1 VSDEAVTAAQE
12 TDEPIVLSI
21 PPMTAG
27 ETNAPAIEV
36 NVPASAGEAKVEI
49 PIEKLTPG
57 TVAVIVKVDGTEE
70 LVKTS
75 ISTENS
81 EVLSV
86 EGTATVKIVDNAKE
100 FVDVRT
106 GHWGEN
112 ALAFGAARGT
122 PPPLKSIPAVKS
134 RSKNTPSNFQTN
146 VRVISG
152 AS

>member
-1 VSDEAVTAAQE
+1 MSDEAVTAAQE

-57 TVAVIVKVDGTEE
+57 TVAVIVKVD
-70 LVKTS
+70 
-75 ISTENS
+75 
-81 EVLSV
+81 
-86 EGTATVKIVDNAKE
+86 GTATVKIVDNAKE